1 MRIQQKLTVMLLLF
15 ATIPIVTVVF
25 VDMAMVRPV
34 LHEQI
39 GTSSVE
45 LARLSLGRINEYLY
59 SKFEDVRS
67 WSTSFAHEDI
77 AHAKGRDRMSQSLAE
92 NMSIYGEYHYA
103 IVLDASGEV
112 VAASHVDLLGCR
124 LSGDPGFRTAMRGEP
139 SVQDVTLDP
148 LVGAYAVVI
157 SFPIGAPQGDGKVR
171 GVVSAALKWDKVNR
185 IVTEV
190 EIAGRPQTVA
200 DHLMLTNS
208 DGLTISCYD
217 PREMFMTNLAE
228 RGMKSSINALAGKE
242 GFLLERSEHGL
253 RSFCAYT
260 YMTKY
265 KDLPELGWALVL
277 EQDPKRVFASVNVL
291 RQTVAY
297 SLAGVVAAIA
307 VASLVL
313 ARRLARPMLTLAGA
327 ANRVADGDLSVRV
340 PATSKDEVGVLS
352 EAFNNMVGQLAQAGE
367 ALRASEEKFRLMF
380 ETSPLGMVLCEMD
393 GTFVQA
399 NRAYLDMIGYSH
411 EEALKLRYWDVTPGE
426 YDADEAEQLRSMK
439 ETGRYGPYEKEYVRK
454 TGERVPVLLNGM
466 VVKGADGIERIW
478 SIAENITE
486 RKQAEEERRRFEVQ
500 IQHTQKLESLGV
512 LAGGIAHDFNN
523 LLMGVLGNADIALL
537 DLSPASPVRE
547 NLVDIKKA
555 SQRAAELAKQ
565 MLAYSGKG
573 RFIVGP
579 LDLSEAVEEM
589 AHMLEVSVSKSVV
602 LKYEF
607 DDNLPAVNAD
617 ATQIRQVIMN
627 LITNASEAIGDKSGI
642 VAITTGAMQVDRT
655 YLQETY
661 LDENLP
667 DGLYVTLEVTD
678 TGCGMDAET
687 RAKIFDPFFT
697 TKFTGRGLG
706 MAAVLGIIRGHGG
719 AIKIYS
725 EVGKGT
731 SIKVLLPAVEAEA
744 VPASGKTE
752 TTADW
757 RGSGTV
763 LLVDDDETV
772 RAIGATMLGRL
783 GMTVITVVDGREAVD
798 VFRERAGEIDCVIL
812 DLTMPRMGG
821 EEAFRGLRSIR
832 DDLPVIMSSGYN
844 EQEVIQRFVG
854 KGIAGFVQ
862 KPYELKNLATVLR
875 SVLDR

>member
-1 MRIQQKLTVMLLLF
+1 MRIQHKLTVMLLLF
-15 ATIPIVTVVF
+15 AVLPIVTVVL

-34 LHEQI
+34 LYQQV

-59 SKFEDVRS
+59 AQFEHVRI
-67 WSTSFAHEDI
+67 WSTSFAREDI
-77 AHAKGRDRMSQSLAE
+77 AHALGRERMSQSLAE
-92 NMSIYGEYHYA
+92 NVDIHGEFHYA
-103 IVLDASGEV
+103 IVLDPSGEV
-112 VAASHVDLLGCR
+112 VAASDDDLVGRR
-124 LSGDPGFRTAMRGEP
+124 LSGDPGFRAAMRGEP
-139 SVQDVTLDP
+139 SVQDVALDP
-148 LVGAYAVVI
+148 LVGTYSVVI
-157 SFPIGAPQGDGKVR
+157 SFPIGDPQEAR
-171 GVVSAALKWDKVNR
+171 GVVSAALKWDNVNR

-190 EIAGRPQTVA
+190 EIAGKAQTLA

-208 DGLTISCYD
+208 DGLVISCYD
-217 PREMFMTNLAE
+217 PGEMFITNLVE
-228 RGMKSSINALAGKE
+228 RGMKSSANALAGKE
-242 GFLLERSEHGL
+242 GFLLELSEHDL

-260 YMTKY
+260 YMRKY
-265 KDLPELGWALVL
+265 KGLPELGWALVL

-297 SLAGVVAAIA
+297 SLAGVVAAIV
-307 VASLVL
+307 VASLLL
-313 ARRLARPMLTLAGA
+313 ARRLARPLMTLAGA
-327 ANRVADGDLSVRV
+327 ADGVAAGDLSVRV
-340 PATSKDEVGVLS
+340 PVTSKDEVGVLS
-352 EAFNNMVGQLAQAGE
+352 ESFNNMVGQLVHAGQ

-399 NRAYLDMIGYSH
+399 NRAYLETIGYSH

-426 YDADEAEQLRSMK
+426 YDADEAEQLRSME
-439 ETGRYGPYEKEYVRK
+439 ETGRYGPYEKVYIRK

-466 VVKGADGIERIW
+466 VVKGADGVERIW
-478 SIAENITE
+478 SIVENITE

-537 DLSPASPVRE
+537 DLSPVSPVRE

-573 RFIVGP
+573 RFIVEP

-607 DDNLPAVNAD
+607 GDNLPAVNAD

-642 VAITTGAMQVDRT
+642 IVITTGAMQVDRT
-655 YLQETY
+655 YLQEMY

-678 TGCGMDAET
+678 TGCGMDTET

-719 AIKIYS
+719 AIRIYS

-744 VPASGKTE
+744 VSAGKTE
-752 TTADW
+752 TAVDW

-783 GMTVITVVDGREAVD
+783 GMRVITVVDGREAVD
-798 VFRERAGEIDCVIL
+798 VFRKRPDEIDCVIL

-821 EEAFRGLRSIR
+821 EDAFRGLRSIR
-832 DDLPVIMSSGYN
+832 NDLPIIMSSGYN
-844 EQEVIQRFVG
+844 EQEVTQRFVG

-862 KPYELKNLATVLR
+862 KPYELKNLAAVLR
-875 SVLDR
+875 SVFDR